1 MKTDE
6 VLALVT
12 DLKKSLEELHKK
24 VETSSAAERVRSP
37 GKSEKHVKA
46 NFEVGDYVPVGQ
58 HRLERKSNT
67 HTHTY
72 IKETHTA
79 HPSLKK
85 LVPRCDNSSVQNSR
99 RTNPTSGHLPIHKSR
114 RTNWS
119 RKQRTT

>member
-67 HTHTY
+67 HTY
-72 IKETHTA
+72 IHQG
-79 HPSLKK
+79 
-85 LVPRCDNSSVQNSR
+85 NSHSSSFAQEAGS
-99 RTNPTSGHLPIHKSR
+99 
-114 RTNWS
+114 
-119 RKQRTT
+119 